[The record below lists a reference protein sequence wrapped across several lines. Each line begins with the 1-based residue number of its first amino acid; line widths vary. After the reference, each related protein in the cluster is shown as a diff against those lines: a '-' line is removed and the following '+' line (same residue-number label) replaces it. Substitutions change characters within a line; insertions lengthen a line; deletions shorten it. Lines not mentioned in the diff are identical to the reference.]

1 MPPKILDCQA
11 AAIAVQ
17 YLRVLVCIPYSVSRE
32 WWLMYLYKV
41 GNSLLPSYQVNCESP
56 GCDGDQEGLAEPWR
70 GGGWGVVLPEFCP
83 RAGCCGLWIFGPSF
97 DMFPGQFQTLCMFI
111 SMISWKEYNPSL
123 ML

>member
-17 YLRVLVCIPYSVSRE
+17 YLSVLVCIPYSVSRE

-56 GCDGDQEGLAEPWR
+56 GCDGDQERLAEPWR
-70 GGGWGVVLPEFCP
+70 GGGGELCCQSSVPGQAAVGFGFLAQVLIC
-83 RAGCCGLWIFGPSF
+83 
-97 DMFPGQFQTLCMFI
+97 FPGSSKLYVCL
-111 SMISWKEYNPSL
+111 SL
-123 ML
+123 